1 MRVHDR
7 CTVKQPQICGSLRMP
22 NSGMETKRTAV
33 HPRILGGLSTLSV
46 PNPSAFNEVHVH
58 FALHVCQ
65 SDWLDVFDQHTI

>member
-1 MRVHDR
+1 
-7 CTVKQPQICGSLRMP
+7 
-22 NSGMETKRTAV
+22 METKRTAV